1 MDATRAC
8 TRSPKSLRVLK
19 SGRALLRPPITFD
32 LSSLYKATPTAPVCS
47 HAPVFAPALG
57 PTPDKIAHC
66 ATCTDPGG
74 LHVASIA
81 MLVVGVVAPQLWNT
95 RKVASKLTTSS
106 CSNAAV
112 GEKVAR
118 RRIEPTTPHRRH
130 GQRGRARST
139 AWAARET
146 YIISIYLSS
155 IYHLSI
161 YLAA

>member
-1 MDATRAC
+1 MSFQKRNLQIDEA
-8 TRSPKSLRVLK
+8 RSLTKPVIGRGGDPK
-19 SGRALLRPPITFD
+19 
-32 LSSLYKATPTAPVCS
+32 SSLYKATPTAPVCS

-57 PTPDKIAHC
+57 PTPDKMSHC

-118 RRIEPTTPHRRH
+118 RRIEASSPRTRIVDTGSEGEHDQRH
-130 GQRGRARST
+130 SKRAN
-139 AWAARET
+139 
-146 YIISIYLSS
+146 III
-155 IYHLSI
+155 IYHLI
-161 YLAA
+161 